1 MATQRLQFTEWLPD
15 QPSMAGSLNDAK
27 NVYPLSLGYAPFPNA
42 VDYSGAASEN
52 LNNIFVGKFGADV
65 QVFGG
70 GSTKLFKMDNTDL
83 SMDDVSTTGGYS
95 STDNWQFRQFGKK
108 VLAANNS
115 ARLQS
120 WEIGSSTNFYE
131 SSTYKTGTYSRSGT
145 TVTVTITA
153 HGLTTATNYRVD
165 CTSGTGTDGTYTI
178 TVVDANTFTYTDS
191 VSGTTSGNI
200 NVFTSS
206 APIAKYVT
214 VVRDFVVCGNL
225 DTGTNANK
233 VAWSD
238 INDESYWDSGSTSQS
253 DYQIL
258 PDGGNINGLAGGEF
272 GLVFLEKAV
281 VRMSY
286 IGSPLFFQFDTISR
300 GLGCL
305 EGNSIATYGATTF
318 FLADDGFYKCDGT
331 NVQGIGT
338 EKVDRWFFGDCSLT
352 DLDSMTTA
360 IDPVK
365 KLVVWNY
372 KAVDGKRHMIV
383 YNWQISKWSRVET
396 LATGVG
402 TIASTGTTLE
412 GLTSTLGYTSIDAM
426 TASLDSRLWIGG
438 KFLFAGFEDDKII
451 TFTGSTYNSEII
463 TTDVEVGYNSL
474 VTLARPTIDNGG
486 ATVKVASRK
495 ELDDTIGFSASVT
508 TSSEGRAPLR
518 SHGRYHR
525 FSISPTG
532 NWTNA
537 VGVDVDITP
546 AGTR

>member
-1 MATQRLQFTEWLPD
+1 MTTQRLQFTEWLPD
-15 QPSMAGSLNDAK
+15 QPAMAGSLNDAK
-27 NVYPLSLGYAPFPNA
+27 NVVPLSLGYSGFPNA
-42 VDYSGAASEN
+42 ENYSGSASEN
-52 LNNIFVGKFGADV
+52 LNNIIVGKFGADV
-65 QVFGG
+65 QVFAG
-70 GSTKLFKMDNTDL
+70 GSTKLFKMDNTTL
-83 SMDDVSTTGGYS
+83 ALADVSKTGGYS
-95 STDNWQFRQFGKK
+95 STDNWQFKQFGKK
-108 VLAANNS
+108 ILAANNS
-115 ARLQS
+115 AKIQS
-120 WEIGSSTNFYE
+120 WEIASSIAFAD
-131 SSTYKTGTYSRSGT
+131 
-145 TVTVTITA
+145 V
-153 HGLTTATNYRVD
+153 
-165 CTSGTGTDGTYTI
+165 
-178 TVVDANTFTYTDS
+178 
-191 VSGTTSGNI
+191 
-200 NVFTSS
+200 NVS
-206 APIAKYVT
+206 APIAKYIT
-214 VVRDFVVCGNL
+214 VVRDFVVAGHLNG
-225 DTGTNANK
+225 GTDANK
-233 VAWSD
+233 VQWSD
-238 INDESYWDSGSTSQS
+238 INDETNWTSGSTSQS
-253 DYQIL
+253 DYQII
-258 PDGGNINGLAGGEF
+258 PDGGNITGLAGGEF

>member
-1 MATQRLQFTEWLPD
+1 MPTQRLQFTEWLPD
-15 QPSMAGSLNDAK
+15 QPAMAGSLNDAK
-27 NVYPLSLGYAPFPNA
+27 NVYPLSLGYAPFNSA
-42 VDYSGAASEN
+42 ENYSGAASEN
-52 LNNIFVGKFGADV
+52 LNGIFVGKFGADV
-65 QVFGG
+65 QVFAGG
-70 GSTKLFKMDNTDL
+70 TSKLFKMDNTTLAL
-83 SMDDVSTTGGYS
+83 SDVSTSGGYS
-95 STDNWQFRQFGKK
+95 STDNWQFKQFGKI

-115 ARLQS
+115 ARLQA
-120 WEIGSSTNFYE
+120 WEIASSTNFYE

-145 TVTVTITA
+145 TVTVTIAA

-165 CTSGTGTDGTYTI
+165 ITSGTATDGTYTI
-178 TVVDANTFTYTDS
+178 TVVDANTFTYTDT

-214 VVRDFVVCGNL
+214 VVRDFVVCGHL
-225 DTGTNANK
+225 DGGTNANK

-238 INDESYWDSGSTSQS
+238 LNDQSYWDSGSTSQS
-253 DYQIL
+253 DSQLL
-258 PDGGNINGLAGGEF
+258 PDGGNITGVAGGEF

-305 EGNSIATYGATTF
+305 EGNSIATYGNTSF
-318 FLADDGFYKCDGT
+318 FLSDDGFYSCDGT
-331 NVQGIGT
+331 NVVGIGT
-338 EKVDRWFFGDCSLT
+338 EKVDRWFFDDCSLT
-352 DLDSMTTA
+352 DLGSMTTA
-360 IDPVK
+360 IDPIK

-372 KAVDGKRHMIV
+372 KAVDGKRHMLV

-412 GLTSTLGYTSIDAM
+412 GLDALGYTSIDAM
-426 TASLDSRLWIGG
+426 TASLDSRLFIGG

-474 VTLARPTIDNGG
+474 VTLARPTIDNGS

-508 TSSEGRAPLR
+508 TSSEGRANLR